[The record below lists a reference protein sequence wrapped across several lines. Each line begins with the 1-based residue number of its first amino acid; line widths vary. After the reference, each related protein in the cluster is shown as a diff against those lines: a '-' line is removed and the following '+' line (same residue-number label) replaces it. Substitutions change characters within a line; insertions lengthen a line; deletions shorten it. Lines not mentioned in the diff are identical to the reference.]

1 MAAIK
6 HIDMYKDFLALVR
19 KSRVGTVSPIE
30 FTTFYN
36 LATEEVISQMLE
48 VMDLNK
54 KFMNAL
60 LPLRVVSNQLPIT
73 MDTTI
78 STRYKSGTVD
88 LPAAHRR
95 MSRVVTIISTTVG
108 AVNTVNEAK
117 TNLIKSNEVSS
128 IVDGIYSKPTT
139 KNCYYH
145 MERKNTTDKVKIYVP
160 YLTTYTKEYP
170 KCILE
175 YYASPAIVAVADV
188 TVDDNTKVSVFNKET
203 CTMIINSAARM
214 YLENVQDARYQTY
227 NNELKQKN

>member
-54 KFMNAL
+54 KFMNNL
-60 LPLRVVSNQLPIT
+60 LPLRNTSAQLDIAL
-73 MDTTI
+73 DSAL
-78 STRYKSGTVD
+78 STRYRTGVCTTPTDCRRIARITV
-88 LPAAHRR
+88 
-95 MSRVVTIISTTVG
+95 IISSTVI
-108 AVNTVNEAK
+108 AK
-117 TNLIKSNEVSS
+117 TNLIKSNEVSE
-128 IVDGIYSKPTT
+128 IVDGIFSKPTT

-145 MERKNTTDKVKIYVP
+145 LERVSNTDKLRLFVPNMIYGSTP
-160 YLTTYTKEYP
+160 IAYP
-170 KCILE
+170 KCIVE
-175 YYASPAIVAVADV
+175 YYSSPAIIAVADV

>member
-19 KSRVGTVSPIE
+19 KSKVGTVSPVE

-54 KFMNAL
+54 KFMDAL
-60 LPLRVVSNQLPIT
+60 LPLRVVSDQFSLS

-78 STRYKSGTVD
+78 GSRYKSGTVA
-88 LPAAHRR
+88 LPTAHRR

-128 IVDGIYSKPTT
+128 IVDGIYSKPTI

-145 MERKNTTDKVKIYVP
+145 MEKITTDKVKIYVP
-160 YLTTYTKEYP
+160 YLTNFTATYP

-175 YYASPAIVAVADV
+175 YYTSPAVIAVADV
-188 TVDDNTKVSVFNKET
+188 TVDDNTKISVFNKET
-203 CTMIINSAARM
+203 CTMIINAAVRM

-227 NNELKQKN
+227 NNELNNKK

>member
-54 KFMNAL
+54 KFMNNL
-60 LPLRVVSNQLPIT
+60 LPLRNTSAQLDIALDPAL
-73 MDTTI
+73 
-78 STRYKSGTVD
+78 STRYRTGVCTTPTDCRRIARITV
-88 LPAAHRR
+88 
-95 MSRVVTIISTTVG
+95 IISSTVI
-108 AVNTVNEAK
+108 AK
-117 TNLIKSNEVSS
+117 TNLIKSNEVSE
-128 IVDGIYSKPTT
+128 IVDGIFSKPTS

-145 MERKNTTDKVKIYVP
+145 LERASTTDKIRLFVPNMIYG
-160 YLTTYTKEYP
+160 TTPIAYP

-175 YYASPAIVAVADV
+175 YYITPTVV
-188 TVDDNTKVSVFNKET
+188 TEANVISSSDTCMFNKET

>member
-54 KFMNAL
+54 KFMNNL
-60 LPLRVVSNQLPIT
+60 LPLRNTSAQLDIT
-73 MDTTI
+73 LDSAL
-78 STRYKSGTVD
+78 STRYRTGVCETPNDCRRIARVTV
-88 LPAAHRR
+88 
-95 MSRVVTIISTTVG
+95 IISSTVI
-108 AVNTVNEAK
+108 AK
-117 TNLIKSNEVSS
+117 TNLIKSNEVSE
-128 IVDGIYSKPTT
+128 IVDGIFSKPTS

-145 MERKNTTDKVKIYVP
+145 LERISNTDKVRLFVP
-160 YLTTYTKEYP
+160 NMNYGSTPITYP

-175 YYASPAIVAVADV
+175 YYSSPAIVAVADV
-188 TVDDNTKVSVFNKET
+188 TLDESTKVSVFNKET
-203 CTMIINSAARM
+203 CTMIINTAVRM
-214 YLENVQDARYQTY
+214 YLENVQDARYSTY

>member
-54 KFMNAL
+54 KFMNNL
-60 LPLRVVSNQLPIT
+60 LPLRNTSGQLDIT
-73 MDTTI
+73 LDSAL
-78 STRYKSGTVD
+78 STRYRTGVCTTPTDCRRIARITVII
-88 LPAAHRR
+88 
-95 MSRVVTIISTTVG
+95 SSTII
-108 AVNTVNEAK
+108 AK
-117 TNLIKSNEVSS
+117 TNLIKSNEVSE
-128 IVDGIYSKPTT
+128 IVDGIFSKPTS

-145 MERKNTTDKVKIYVP
+145 LERASTTDKVRLFVPNMIYGSSP
-160 YLTTYTKEYP
+160 ISYP

-175 YYASPAIVAVADV
+175 YYITPTVV
-188 TVDDNTKVSVFNKET
+188 TEANVISSSETCMFNKET
-203 CTMIINSAARM
+203 CTMIINAAVRM